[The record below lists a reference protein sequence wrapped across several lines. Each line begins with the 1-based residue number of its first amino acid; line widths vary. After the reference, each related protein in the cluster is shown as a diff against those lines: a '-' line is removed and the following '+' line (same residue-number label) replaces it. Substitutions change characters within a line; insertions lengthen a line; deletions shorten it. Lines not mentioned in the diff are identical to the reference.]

1 MDPAEITRLAS
12 ETLWLALVVSAPV
25 LIASLVAGT
34 LIGLLQAVTQ
44 VQEHTISFV
53 PRLIAVAL
61 VLALGGEWM
70 GSELI
75 RFTSGLWESIP
86 ELIR

>member
-1 MDPAEITRLAS
+1 VDPAEITRLAS
-12 ETLWLALVVSAPV
+12 ESLWLALLVSAPV
-25 LIASLVAGT
+25 LVASLVTGT
-34 LIGLLQAVTQ
+34 LVGLLQAVTQ

-53 PRLIAVAL
+53 PRLIVVAV

-70 GSELI
+70 GSELV

-86 ELIR
+86 ELVR

>member
-12 ETLWLALVVSAPV
+12 ESLWLALLVSAPV
-25 LIASLVAGT
+25 LVASLVTGT
-34 LIGLLQAVTQ
+34 LVGLLQAVTQ

-53 PRLIAVAL
+53 PRLIVVAV

-70 GSELI
+70 GSELV

-86 ELIR
+86 ELVR